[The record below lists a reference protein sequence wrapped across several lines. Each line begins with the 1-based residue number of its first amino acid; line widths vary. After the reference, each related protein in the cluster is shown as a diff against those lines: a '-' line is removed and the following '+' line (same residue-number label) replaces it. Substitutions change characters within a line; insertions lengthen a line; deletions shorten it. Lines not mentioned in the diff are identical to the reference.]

1 MAMNWQVLFG
11 VSGFRGITKME
22 NQMDRGGL
30 KQYQYHCEVYMRYPN
45 L

>member
-22 NQMDRGGL
+22 NQMD
-30 KQYQYHCEVYMRYPN
+30 QHMDNEMETEYV
-45 L
+45 